1 MSPRVFKAVAA
12 FLTLAFFLSVAGQEK
27 PQQPPAQEETPYK
40 LTVHSNMVLVPVV
53 VTDKHGQ
60 HVSGLTAADFKLRED
75 GQEKELAA
83 CDEIKAETNAVP
95 RTAAPPNSFT
105 NQIAADHPKKLEIVL
120 LDLLNTPLSARVE
133 ARRGL
138 IAFLARSV
146 DSDTLVALL
155 VLNSGGVRMVH
166 NFTGDPAV
174 LAAAIHKVQSP
185 TTARDAPTMNTNGG
199 DVDAE
204 AEQISAILSGTAAIA
219 SSNPTVGSLRTAN
232 RGVEALGD
240 VSRQNQDSL
249 LTMRALQQI
258 AQYFA
263 GVPGRKSMIWASTGF
278 NYEGEDA
285 PGGATRGAA
294 SEYWQRTVR
303 MLQDANIAMYPVDV
317 GGMEMHS
324 NIEVHTEIPGAAETA
339 GFGDV
344 TVSTG
349 GKHQTMKMLADLT
362 GGQAYYG
369 LNDSDA
375 LFSRASQDSAQYYML
390 SYLTRDT
397 GKNGWR
403 KLQVRV
409 QRDGVEVRA
418 RTGFYFDSA
427 GRDPDSA
434 RKAEEVMA
442 VTSALDSTSV
452 PLYGQWRQMEA
463 AGSQFK
469 AHFVL
474 LIPPRGI
481 TVDTDHENH
490 LNLDFV
496 IFAWNNEGKKAAE
509 IEQRIDRKLTPAE
522 FQGIQTHGI
531 NYDNFLTLPP
541 GEYDVHMVVRD
552 NLNGKLGSLVTEL
565 KVQ

>member
-1 MSPRVFKAVAA
+1 MSPRGFKAVAA
-12 FLTLAFFLSVAGQEK
+12 FLTLTFFLSLAGQEK
-27 PQQPPAQEETPYK
+27 SQQPREETPYK
-40 LTVHSNMVLVPVV
+40 LTVRSNMVLVPVV

-60 HVSGLTAADFKLRED
+60 HVSGLTTADFKLRED

-83 CDEIKAETNAVP
+83 CEEVKAETNAVP
-95 RTAAPPNSFT
+95 RVAVAPNSFT

-120 LDLLNTPLSARVE
+120 FDLLNTPLSARVE

-138 IAFLARSV
+138 TAFLAKSV

-155 VLNSGGVRMVH
+155 VLSSSGVRMVH

-174 LAAAIHKVQSP
+174 LAAAVHKVQSP
-185 TTARDAPTMNTNGG
+185 AAARDAPTMNTNGG

-204 AEQISAILSGTAAIA
+204 AGQISAILAGTAAIA
-219 SSNPTVGSLRTAN
+219 NSNPTPGTMRTAN
-232 RGVEALGD
+232 RGMEALGD
-240 VSRQNQDSL
+240 VSKQNQDAV

-263 GVPGRKSMIWASTGF
+263 GVPGRKSLIWASTGF
-278 NYEGEDA
+278 NFDAEDA
-285 PGGATRGAA
+285 PGGATRGPAA
-294 SEYWQRTVR
+294 DYWQRTVR

-324 NIEVHTEIPGAAETA
+324 NIDVHTEIPGAAETA

-349 GKHQTMKMLADLT
+349 GKHQTMKTLADLT

-375 LFSRASQDSAQYYML
+375 LFVRASQDSAQYYLL
-390 SYLTRDT
+390 SYYTKDT

-409 QRDGVEVRA
+409 LRDGVEVRA
-418 RTGFYFDSA
+418 RTGFYFDKA

-452 PLYGQWRQMEA
+452 PLYGQWKQMEP
-463 AGSQFK
+463 AGSQSK
-469 AHFVL
+469 AHFL
-474 LIPPRGI
+474 LVIPPGAV

-496 IFAWNNEGKKAAE
+496 IFAWNTEGKKAAE
-509 IEQRIDRKLTPAE
+509 IEQRIERKLTPVE
-522 FQGIQTHGI
+522 LGEIQTHGMS
-531 NYDNFLTLPP
+531 YDNFLALAP

-552 NLNGKLGSLVTEL
+552 NLSGRIGSVVTQL